1 VTRIAAPGW
10 VEHVMWWHVY
20 PLGFLGADTTG
31 GDRSA
36 HRTLADIEP
45 WLEYVLELGL
55 NGVVLAPI
63 FESETHGYDTVDYY
77 RIDARLG
84 DERDFDG
91 LIAAAHARG
100 IRVLLDGV
108 FNHVG
113 RGFVAPESYPP
124 ASDLVQHAAD
134 GSLVPFE
141 GHDALVTLDHADDR
155 VADLVVDVMTYWL
168 GRGVD
173 GWRLD
178 AAYAVPSEF
187 WAHVLPRVRALY
199 PDAYLMGEY
208 LHGDYP
214 ALVRAGALDSAT
226 QYELWQAIWH
236 SIADANFFE
245 LDWALR
251 RHDEFLAVFTPYTF
265 IGNHDV
271 TRIASQ
277 IADPRHHAHA
287 VVLLMTLGGTPAVYY
302 GDERGE
308 RAVKEQRA
316 GGDDGIRPAYPVGP
330 DAFGDDR
337 GEVFRLHQELI
348 GLRRRHA
355 WLTAATSHTISLTN
369 TQYVFEVSAGSSR
382 LLVALNLD
390 DRELD
395 VPTAAESLRAGDAT
409 RSAGVW
415 RVRPHAWAILE

>member
-1 VTRIAAPGW
+1 
-10 VEHVMWWHVY
+10 MWWHVY

-31 GDRSA
+31 ADRSGS
-36 HRTLADIEP
+36 RTLGDLEP
-45 WLEYVLELGL
+45 WLDYVIELGL
-55 NGVVLAPI
+55 NGVVLAPV
-63 FESETHGYDTVDYY
+63 FESESHGYDTVDYF

-84 DERDFDG
+84 TEHDFDR

-113 RGFVAPESYPP
+113 RRFRAPDRYPP
-124 ASDLVQHAAD
+124 ASDLLQRGAGGAP
-134 GSLVPFE
+134 VPFE
-141 GHDALVTLDHADDR
+141 GHDALVTLNHADER
-155 VADLVVDVMTYWL
+155 VADLVVDVMTHWL
-168 GRGVD
+168 GRGAD

-178 AAYAVPSEF
+178 AAYAVPSAF
-187 WAHVLPRVRALY
+187 WARVLPRVRAAH

-214 ALVRAGALDSAT
+214 ALVRAGSLDSAT

-236 SIADANFFE
+236 SLEEANFFE

-251 RHDEFLAVFTPYTF
+251 RHNEFLAEFTPYTF

-277 IADPRHHAHA
+277 IADPRHRAHA
-287 VVLLMTLGGTPAVYY
+287 LVLLLTLGGTPAIYY

-308 RAVKEQRA
+308 RAVKEHRV
-316 GGDDGIRPAYPVGP
+316 GGDDGIRPAYPGGP
-330 DAFGDDR
+330 AAFGADAEA
-337 GEVFRLHQELI
+337 GAVFDLHRELI
-348 GLRRRHA
+348 ALRRRHA
-355 WLTAATSHTISLTN
+355 WLSAAISRTISLTN
-369 TQYVFEVSAGSSR
+369 TQYVFEASAASSR

-390 DRELD
+390 DQPLD
-395 VPTAAESLRAGDAT
+395 VDGAAEAPLAGEAA
-409 RSAGVW
+409 RSERGW
-415 RVRPHAWAILE
+415 RVPPHGWVILA